1 MKGKE
6 KERHLLTQHFNATN
20 PMKIL
25 VITLS
30 DRAHAG
36 EYEDRSGPVLRS
48 HIDEL
53 LDGTGIHYGIDAK
66 ILSDD
71 ADGFA
76 GELRRARDG
85 GVHAIFVTGGT
96 GVGPRDN
103 APDVVMDLADKTV
116 PGIMEL
122 IRTKYGADKP
132 NALLSRSVAAI
143 LGATVVYT
151 LPGSTKAVNEYMGE
165 ILKTFGHLLCMLL
178 NLDAHE

>member
-1 MKGKE
+1 MKGLK
-6 KERHLLTQHFNATN
+6 KERHLLTQHFNEAN
-20 PMKIL
+20 PLKIR

-30 DRAHAG
+30 DRAHSG
-36 EYEDRSGPVLRS
+36 EYEDRSGPLVQS
-48 HIDEL
+48 HIDDFLE
-53 LDGTGIHYGIDAK
+53 GTGIHYGIDAT

-76 GELRRARDG
+76 SELRRARDEG
-85 GVHAIFVTGGT
+85 AHAIFTTGGT

-103 APDVVMDLADKTV
+103 APDVVMDLADKMI

-122 IRTKYGADKP
+122 IRTKYGAEKP

-143 LGATVVYT
+143 LGAAVVYT

-165 ILKTFGHLLCMLL
+165 ILKTFEHLLCMVL

>member
-1 MKGKE
+1 MKGSK
-6 KERHLLTQHFNATN
+6 KERHLLTQHFNEAN
-20 PMKIL
+20 PLKIL

-30 DRAHAG
+30 DRAHSG
-36 EYEDRSGPVLRS
+36 EYEDRSGPLLKS
-48 HIDEL
+48 HIDDL
-53 LDGTGIHYGIDAK
+53 LEGTGIHYGIDAK
-66 ILSDD
+66 VLSDD

-76 GELRRARDG
+76 GELRRARDE
-85 GVHAIFVTGGT
+85 GVHAIFTTGGT

-103 APDVVMDLADKTV
+103 APDVVMDLADKTI

-143 LGATVVYT
+143 LGAAVVYV

-165 ILKTFGHLLCMLL
+165 ILKTFEHLLCMVHH
-178 NLDAHE
+178 LDAHE